1 MENLVLY
8 AIPAFLLL
16 VAAEAWYAHWRGLP
30 LYAAKDAFASLAMG
44 VGNVFV
50 QVFYKACWLA
60 LYWIAYEYRLFEIP
74 LDGWWAW
81 TLLLIGDDFF
91 FYWYHRASHRINI
104 LWAAHVNHHSS
115 EYFNLTTALRQSW
128 TTPVYSF
135 AFYLPLAVLGFHPL
149 MIMAAASISLI
160 YQFWIHTELI
170 GRMGPLEWVLNTPSH
185 HRVHHGANPLYID
198 KNYGGMLIVWDRLF
212 GTFVPESEKV
222 KFGLVKNIRTYNPV
236 RIAFHHWVSIARK
249 IHRAADWRTA
259 AGHLFR
265 GPEWD
270 PPAVAAAAAI
280 ASAPAKA
287 ELAHG

>member
-16 VAAEAWYAHWRGLP
+16 VAAESSYASWRGLAV
-30 LYAAKDAFASLAMG
+30 YDSRDAFASLAMG

-50 QVFYKACWLA
+50 QAFCKICWLA
-60 LYWIAYEYRLFEIP
+60 IYWLAYEHRLFEIP
-74 LDGWWAW
+74 LSSGWAW
-81 TLLLIGDDFF
+81 ALLLIGDDFF

-115 EYFNLTTALRQSW
+115 ERFNLTTALRQSW

-135 AFYLPLAVLGFHPL
+135 AFYLPLAWLGFHPL

-170 GRMGPLEWVLNTPSH
+170 GRLGPLEWALNTPSH
-185 HRVHHGANPLYID
+185 HRVHHGANPQYID

-212 GTFVPESEKV
+212 GSFVPEADKV
-222 KFGLVKNIRTYNPV
+222 RFGLVKNIHSYNPIK
-236 RIAFHHWVSIARK
+236 IAFHQWVSIFRK
-249 IHRAADWRTA
+249 IHQARSWREA
-259 AGHLFR
+259 LGHLFR

-270 PPAVAAAAAI
+270 PP
-280 ASAPAKA
+280 SARSAQLGCEAMPGTS
-287 ELAHG
+287 HG